1 MKRLYRSLLALLLVG
16 AAGLLTATPAQAH
29 TRLTSSNPAEGA
41 SVTIPPG
48 TISLTFAEAVT
59 VSGNPVS
66 VTGPDGTSWT
76 TGPDGTSWTTG
87 PAQVSGDTVSVPV
100 QPTGPAGAYDI
111 RWSVIADDG
120 DAVKGTV
127 HFALS
132 SAIAPTTTAAATTEP
147 AAAPIPAPAAAA
159 PTSSDQTAS
168 TGWPWWAWVVVALV
182 VLAVIGLVVGR
193 SRRSVDTS

>member
-1 MKRLYRSLLALLLVG
+1 MKRLYRSLLALLLVV

-41 SVTIPPG
+41 SVTTPPE
-48 TISLTFAEAVT
+48 TISLTFAEADT

-66 VTGPDGTSWT
+66 VTGPDGTR
-76 TGPDGTSWTTG
+76 WTTG

-100 QPTGPAGAYDI
+100 QPIGPAGAYDI

-132 SAIAPTTTAAATTEP
+132 SAIAPTTTAAATTGP
-147 AAAPIPAPAAAA
+147 ATAPSPAPAAAA
-159 PTSSDQTAS
+159 PASSQQTAS

-193 SRRSVDTS
+193 SQRSVDTG

>member
-1 MKRLYRSLLALLLVG
+1 MKRLYRGLLAILLVG
-16 AAGLLTATPAQAH
+16 AAGLLTATPALAH

-41 SVTIPPG
+41 SVATPPD

-76 TGPDGTSWTTG
+76 TGP
-87 PAQVSGDTVSVPV
+87 AQISGDTVSVPV
-100 QPTGPAGAYDI
+100 QPTGPAGAYDVK
-111 RWSVIADDG
+111 WSVISDDG

-132 SAIAPTTTAAATTEP
+132 SAIAATTSAAATTEP
-147 AAAPIPAPAAAA
+147 AAAPSAAPAAAA
-159 PTSSDQTAS
+159 PASSERTAS
-168 TGWPWWAWVVVALV
+168 TGWPWWAWVVIALV
-182 VLAVIGLVVGR
+182 VLAAIGLVVAR
-193 SRRSVDTS
+193 SRRSRA